1 MSQCFL
7 SLLPHYV
14 FLLSDAHWHPVETGF
29 CGVFWSKPRSH
40 DVRVAQPFSIR
51 TQRGWATCS
60 WGDMESHHSR
70 SIWGLRIS
78 QNAGGGEWKGQRLRN
93 LEVCDVFS
101 LEREAQLGR
110 KVGEGKAENGD
121 WGHIEMGLERQS
133 KELGCYFEYAGGH
146 WKY

>member
-1 MSQCFL
+1 
-7 SLLPHYV
+7 
-14 FLLSDAHWHPVETGF
+14 
-29 CGVFWSKPRSH
+29 
-40 DVRVAQPFSIR
+40 
-51 TQRGWATCS
+51 
-60 WGDMESHHSR
+60 MESHHSR

-121 WGHIEMGLERQS
+121 GDILKWALKDSQRNLDVTSHMQEVTGSTEQENLCEAMEAKLQGRRE
-133 KELGCYFEYAGGH
+133 E
-146 WKY
+146 